1 MTSTLMGSGSAAFS
15 PADSA
20 RALAIGLRQAN
31 RRLAQV
37 GWPVIERLALVEL
50 YADRAVD
57 AWYGLNVLTQSA
69 PGDFHLAPTIET
81 GTGPLRRPL
90 ATAYRGTDADLLS
103 VSVAGD
109 GEIGFSMHTDRAAT
123 VVGAVTPC
131 RAEPSADR
139 ACRFEQPPDRGIPP
153 HAARAAR
160 DRALPGGEAHA
171 CGRHRTFKSGHQSG
185 RGELFSEAVSGA
197 APHFDLIQIHPP
209 CRRPRVDGIARAC
222 QAALENGPTG

>member
-20 RALAIGLRQAN
+20 RALVIGLRQAN
-31 RRLAQV
+31 RRLARV
-37 GWPVIERLALVEL
+37 GWPVIERLTLVEL

-103 VSVAGD
+103 TLAIAIEHSSRDARVA
-109 GEIGFSMHTDRAAT
+109 E
-123 VVGAVTPC
+123 
-131 RAEPSADR
+131 
-139 ACRFEQPPDRGIPP
+139 
-153 HAARAAR
+153 
-160 DRALPGGEAHA
+160 
-171 CGRHRTFKSGHQSG
+171 
-185 RGELFSEAVSGA
+185 GELFSEAVSGA
-197 APHFDLIQIHPP
+197 APAFCMARRIPSINLGAAPP
-209 CRRPRVDGIARAC
+209 RARSFGI
-222 QAALENGPTG
+222 PTST